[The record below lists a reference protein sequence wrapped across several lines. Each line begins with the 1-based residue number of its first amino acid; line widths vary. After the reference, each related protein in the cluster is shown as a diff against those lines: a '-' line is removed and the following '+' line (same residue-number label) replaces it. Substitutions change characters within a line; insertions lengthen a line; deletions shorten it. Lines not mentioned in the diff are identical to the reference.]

1 MRLLLQRYLAGQ
13 FIMPLIVSTIFFIC
27 FMLTFQ
33 LFRMTEMLVTRDVS
47 LSFVL
52 SLLADI
58 SLTFIPMSLPIAV
71 FFSTIYCLNRF
82 CTDSEYIAM
91 RAGGMT
97 KGKILAP
104 FLLVA
109 GLLSASVYHLN
120 QEIIPHS
127 QKEFARKL
135 NLLISSGMLAG
146 IKEGQFFTDIP
157 KVTMFAT
164 KATKYGRELEEVF
177 LHFQE
182 EKGDRVIQARRGELI
197 PERDQESGIERLTL
211 KLFDGNIIGKKGDKD
226 IEKILFKQYDF
237 PVSQNQLDLKISLK
251 ETMLSST
258 ELAKALSMTP
268 EEAEKKYRFNKK
280 DLFNAR
286 YEFWNRKNGAIIC
299 FIFCFLGFALGI
311 KGNRGKATNSGLIGL
326 LSLIIYY
333 ALFFSLVSAARKGT
347 IPMPVAVFVPSLV
360 VAGIGFIYYRKLD
373 WQS

>member
-13 FIMPLIVSTIFFIC
+13 FIMPLIVSTVFFIC

-33 LFRMTEMLVTRDVS
+33 LFRMTEMLVTRDIS

-52 SLLADI
+52 GLLGDI

-71 FFSTIYCLNRF
+71 FFSTIYCLSRF
-82 CTDSEYIAM
+82 CSDSEYIAM

-104 FLLVA
+104 FLLVS
-109 GLLSASVYHLN
+109 GLLSVSVYHLN

-146 IKEGQFFTDIP
+146 IKEGQFFNEIP
-157 KVTMFAT
+157 NVTMFAT
-164 KATKYGRELEEVF
+164 RATKYGRNLEEVF
-177 LHFQE
+177 LHFKE
-182 EKGDRVIQARRGELI
+182 EKGQRVIQAARGELI
-197 PERDQESGIERLTL
+197 PERQENSGLERLTL
-211 KLFDGNIIGKKGDKD
+211 KLFDGNIIGKKGNGD

-237 PVSQNQLDLKISLK
+237 PVSQNQLDLRVSIK
-251 ETMLSST
+251 ETMLSSG
-258 ELAKALSMTP
+258 ELSKALSMTP
-268 EEAEKKYRFNKK
+268 EQAEKKYSFNQK

-286 YEFWNRKNGAIIC
+286 YEFWNRKNGALIC

-311 KGNRGKATNSGLIGL
+311 KGNRGKGTNSGFIGL
-326 LSLIIYY
+326 MTLILYY
-333 ALFFSLVSAARKGT
+333 AMFFSLVSMARKGT
-347 IPMPVAVFVPSLV
+347 VPMPVAVFLPSLV
-360 VAGIGFIYYRKLD
+360 VAGIGFRFYRKLD

>member
-13 FIMPLIVSTIFFIC
+13 FIMPLIVSTVFFIC

-33 LFRMTEMLVTRDVS
+33 LFRMTEMLVTRDIS

-52 SLLADI
+52 GLLGDI

-82 CTDSEYIAM
+82 CSDSEYIAM

-97 KGKILAP
+97 KGRILAP
-104 FLLVA
+104 FLLVS
-109 GLLSASVYHLN
+109 GLLSVSVYHLN

-146 IKEGQFFTDIP
+146 IKEGQFFNEIP
-157 KVTMFAT
+157 NVTMFAT
-164 KATKYGRELEEVF
+164 RATKYGRNLEEVF
-177 LHFQE
+177 LHFKE
-182 EKGDRVIQARRGELI
+182 DKGERVIQAARGELI
-197 PERDQESGIERLTL
+197 PERQEDSGLERLTL
-211 KLFDGNIIGKKGDKD
+211 KLFDGNIIGKKENGD

-237 PVSQNQLDLKISLK
+237 PVSQNQLDLRVSIK
-251 ETMLSST
+251 ETMLSSG
-258 ELAKALSMTP
+258 ELSKALSMTP
-268 EEAEKKYRFNKK
+268 EQAEKKYNFNQK

-286 YEFWNRKNGAIIC
+286 YEFWNRKNGALIC

-311 KGNRGKATNSGLIGL
+311 KGNRGKATNSGFIGL
-326 LSLIIYY
+326 MTLILYY
-333 ALFFSLVSAARKGT
+333 ALFFSLVSMARKGT
-347 IPMPVAVFVPSLV
+347 VPMPVAVFLPSLV
-360 VAGIGFIYYRKLD
+360 VAGIGYRFYRKLD

>member
-13 FIMPLIVSTIFFIC
+13 FIMPLIVSTLFFIC

-33 LFRMTEMLVTRDVS
+33 LFRMTEMLVTRDLS

-52 SLLADI
+52 SLLGDI

-82 CTDSEYIAM
+82 CSDSEYIAM

-97 KGKILAP
+97 KGRILTP
-104 FLLVA
+104 FLLTA
-109 GLLSASVYHLN
+109 GLLSVSVYHLN

-127 QKEFARKL
+127 QKEFARKI

-146 IKEGQFFTDIP
+146 IKEGQFFNEIP
-157 KVTMFAT
+157 NVTMFAT
-164 KATKYGRELEEVF
+164 RATKYGRNLEEVF
-177 LHFQE
+177 LHFKE
-182 EKGDRVIQARRGELI
+182 EKGDRVIQAARGELI
-197 PERDQESGIERLTL
+197 PERHADSGLERLTL
-211 KLFDGNIIGKKGDKD
+211 KLFDGNIIGRKADGE

-237 PVSQNQLDLKISLK
+237 PVSQNQLDLKVSLK
-251 ETMLSST
+251 ETMLSSS
-258 ELAKALSMTP
+258 ELAKALAMTP
-268 EEAEKKYRFNKK
+268 EEAEAKYRFNKK

-286 YEFWNRKNGAIIC
+286 YEYWSRKNGAVIC

-311 KGNRGKATNSGLIGL
+311 KGNRGKGANSGLIGL
-326 LSLIIYY
+326 ISLIIYY
-333 ALFFSLVSAARKGT
+333 ALFFSLVSLARKGS
-347 IPMPVAVFVPSLV
+347 IPMPVAVFVPTLV
-360 VAGIGFIYYRKLD
+360 LAGIGFRYYSKLD